1 MAGQWPLLLSKSRYW
16 RLASSQKFQQ
26 WQISRS
32 LSVVNIQ
39 ILHSIVI
46 PLASNVFLDD
56 GDDGLQ
62 RTEELSS
69 RSPPSPRRQKSP
81 KSPKIRV
88 LDAIGREQEPD
99 LSNQDR
105 VNSSPS
111 APRVVDAMGHEIDK
125 VTRHRSRSHSRSL
138 HRQSGWTPVTYSEW
152 SRWL

>member
-1 MAGQWPLLLSKSRYW
+1 M
-16 RLASSQKFQQ
+16 
-26 WQISRS
+26 
-32 LSVVNIQ
+32 VNIQ
-39 ILHSIVI
+39 IFHSIVI
-46 PLASNVFLDD
+46 SLASNVFLDD

-69 RSPPSPRRQKSP
+69 RPPLSPRRRKSP

-99 LSNQDR
+99 LSNQER

-138 HRQSGWTPVTYSEW
+138 HRQSG
-152 SRWL
+152 